1 MASLRTSSTDVT
13 QILGQ
18 ESHMTLSIL
27 TIFIIFIIIIIIVLI
42 VIKLCLIIVEVAS

>member
-18 ESHMTLSIL
+18 ELHMTLSTL
-27 TIFIIFIIIIIIVLI
+27 TIFIIIIIIIIVLI